1 MLSAR
6 TGMGRACDALQRRR
20 PPTPSIWAWGMRAR
34 PDGVSNTCR
43 RPQAR
48 GGARPYEATVTSA
61 KIGKAILSHR
71 AKVPMT

>member
-1 MLSAR
+1 
-6 TGMGRACDALQRRR
+6 
-20 PPTPSIWAWGMRAR
+20 MRAR

-43 RPQAR
+43 RPQTR
-48 GGARPYEATVTSA
+48 GDARPHEATVTSA